1 MNTYKARHSVQKQ
14 NTSIRRR
21 KKHINVA
28 VIASNFTIIILT
40 TWLMMIWS
48 VIGLVHTTSD
58 IPMDFL
64 DPLRI
69 GMNHRTANVV
79 TPIATKSKQLVVTN
93 INTTLPAEEEK
104 NILPMN
110 EDVELEHEMDLVAEL
125 VASSEKAQEQQV
137 EEVVVETQPEP
148 EVQAESVVTT
158 SPTES
163 SSTTESIEEENSYY
177 GWTEEDYK
185 YLLMIIVGES
195 QNCSRQEQ
203 MYVGSVVLNRVH
215 SSWFPKQNT
224 IKQVATAKG
233 QYACM
238 WDGNAYKTPTE
249 TNKEVAMEL
258 LKNGSVLPENVV
270 FQALF
275 KQGNGVYCKI
285 NKTYFCYK

>member
-1 MNTYKARHSVQKQ
+1 MNTYKARHSVQKH

-28 VIASNFTIIILT
+28 VIASNFTIIVLT

-69 GMNHRTANVV
+69 GMNYRTANVV

-93 INTTLPAEEEK
+93 INTTLRAEEK
-104 NILPMN
+104 MILPMN
-110 EDVELEHEMDLVAEL
+110 EDAELEHEMDLVAEL

-137 EEVVVETQPEP
+137 EEVTVETQPEP

>member
-1 MNTYKARHSVQKQ
+1 
-14 NTSIRRR
+14 
-21 KKHINVA
+21 
-28 VIASNFTIIILT
+28 
-40 TWLMMIWS
+40 MIWS

-93 INTTLPAEEEK
+93 INTTLPAEEK
-104 NILPMN
+104 MILPMN
-110 EDVELEHEMDLVAEL
+110 EDAELEHEMDLVAEL
-125 VASSEKAQEQQV
+125 VASAEKAQEQQV

>member
-69 GMNHRTANVV
+69 SMNHRTANVV

-93 INTTLPAEEEK
+93 INTTLPAEEK
-104 NILPMN
+104 MILPMN
-110 EDVELEHEMDLVAEL
+110 EDAELEHEMDLVAEL

-137 EEVVVETQPEP
+137 EEVTVETQPEP
-148 EVQAESVVTT
+148 EVQVESVVTT
-158 SPTES
+158 SSTES

>member
-1 MNTYKARHSVQKQ
+1 MNTHKARHSVQKQ

-28 VIASNFTIIILT
+28 VIASNFTIIVLT

-69 GMNHRTANVV
+69 GMNHRTVNVV

-93 INTTLPAEEEK
+93 INTTLPAEEK
-104 NILPMN
+104 MILPMN
-110 EDVELEHEMDLVAEL
+110 EDAELEHEMDLVAEL
-125 VASSEKAQEQQV
+125 VASSQKAQEQQV
-137 EEVVVETQPEP
+137 EEVTVETQPEP
-148 EVQAESVVTT
+148 EVHTESVVTT
-158 SPTES
+158 SSTES

>member
-28 VIASNFTIIILT
+28 VIASNFTIIVLT

-69 GMNHRTANVV
+69 GMNHRTVNVV

-93 INTTLPAEEEK
+93 INTTLPAEEK
-104 NILPMN
+104 MILPMN
-110 EDVELEHEMDLVAEL
+110 EDAELEHEMDLVAEL
-125 VASSEKAQEQQV
+125 VASSQKAQEQQV
-137 EEVVVETQPEP
+137 EEVTVETQPEP
-148 EVQAESVVTT
+148 EVHTESVVTT
-158 SPTES
+158 SSTES

>member
-28 VIASNFTIIILT
+28 VIASNLTIIVLT

-58 IPMDFL
+58 IQMDFL

-69 GMNHRTANVV
+69 GMNYHAANVV

-93 INTTLPAEEEK
+93 INTTLPAEEK
-104 NILPMN
+104 IILPVN

-125 VASSEKAQEQQV
+125 IASSEKAQEQQV
-137 EEVVVETQPEP
+137 EEVIVETQPEP
-148 EVQAESVVTT
+148 EVQAESIIAT
-158 SPTES
+158 SSTEF

-177 GWTEEDYK
+177 GWTEEDYQ

-215 SSWFPKQNT
+215 SKWFPKQNT
-224 IKQVATAKG
+224 VKQVATAKG

-238 WDGNAYKTPTE
+238 RDGNAYKTPTE

>member
-1 MNTYKARHSVQKQ
+1 MNNYKARHAVQKP
-14 NTSIRRR
+14 SIKRR

-28 VIASNFTIIILT
+28 VIASNITIIVLT
-40 TWLMMIWS
+40 TWLMLIWS
-48 VIGLVHTTSD
+48 VIGLVHTTSN
-58 IPMDFL
+58 ITTDFL

-69 GMNHRTANVV
+69 GMNYHAANVV
-79 TPIATKSKQLVVTN
+79 TPIATKSEQLVVTN
-93 INTTLPAEEEK
+93 INTTLPAEEK
-104 NILPMN
+104 MILPMN
-110 EDVELEHEMDLVAEL
+110 EDTELEYEMDLVAEL

-224 IKQVATAKG
+224 VKQVATAKG